1 MRRHRSSTSPAVPL
15 RTYPDFRGGDQ
26 VHDIGGSDAPLH
38 AARAEKTANS
48 WQVSPPSGLPER
60 FQAPAAIRWGYF
72 RNRDGA
78 RIRYSHVAVSPA
90 RAVVV
95 LVPGYSEFGEKYF
108 ELMRDLV
115 SQGYEIW
122 QMDWRGYGG
131 SDRYLSEREKAHS
144 LGVDR
149 DVRDLEEFVRNVVG
163 LKSGKPLILVAQSM
177 GAHLGTRY
185 LHDYPGRLTAA
196 VLSSPFFSLAPE
208 ASQGVPPAAVRA
220 MVWTMN
226 ALGFGESC
234 AKGNGPWTD
243 TPIGRLSHDPVR
255 ADIQRQW
262 NRSSPVLRIGGVS
275 NRWVLEYL
283 PSFDEMNKPGYYSAI
298 KVPVLLGSASE
309 DTFTRPDVHERACSE
324 MADCRL
330 VRLQGAW
337 HELFFESEP
346 LRSRRLKAVFEFLNT
361 YSSP

>member
-1 MRRHRSSTSPAVPL
+1 
-15 RTYPDFRGGDQ
+15 
-26 VHDIGGSDAPLH
+26 
-38 AARAEKTANS
+38 
-48 WQVSPPSGLPER
+48 
-60 FQAPAAIRWGYF
+60 
-72 RNRDGA
+72 
-78 RIRYSHVAVSPA
+78 
-90 RAVVV
+90 
-95 LVPGYSEFGEKYF
+95 
-108 ELMRDLV
+108 MRDLV
-115 SQGYEIW
+115 SQAYEIW

-149 DVRDLEEFVRNVVG
+149 DVRDLEGFVLNVVG
-163 LKSGKPLILVAQSM
+163 LKSGRPLILVAQSM

-185 LHDYPGRLTAA
+185 LHDYPGRFTAA

-208 ASQGVPPAAVRA
+208 ASQGMPPAAVRA

-226 ALGFGESC
+226 ALGFGESW

-243 TPIGRLSHDPVR
+243 RSAGGLSHDPVR
-255 ADIQRQW
+255 ADVQRQW
-262 NRSSPVLRIGGVS
+262 NRSSPVLRIGGVT

-283 PSFDEMNKPGYYSAI
+283 RSFDAMNKPGYYSAI
-298 KVPVLLGSASE
+298 KIPVLLGSASE

-330 VRLQGAW
+330 VRLPGAW

-346 LRSRRLKAVFEFLNT
+346 LRSRWMKAVFEFLNT